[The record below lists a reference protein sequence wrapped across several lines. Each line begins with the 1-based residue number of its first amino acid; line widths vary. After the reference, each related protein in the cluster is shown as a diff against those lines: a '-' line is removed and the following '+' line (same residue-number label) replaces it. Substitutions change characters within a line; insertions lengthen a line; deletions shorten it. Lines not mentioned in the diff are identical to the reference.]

1 MQPTEDLVFRVS
13 GVAES
18 PARFRAQTRRFTVI
32 VDEPEELGGTDEAP
46 NPVEYVLIGFGGCL
60 NVMAH
65 LIAQELGFTI
75 RRLEIELKGTLN
87 PDRLFGRSK
96 AERAGYKH
104 IEAQLKIDADADKT
118 LLQEWLTRIND
129 RCPVN
134 DNLSNPTSVMISVT
148 SLKSETQPLT

>member
-1 MQPTEDLVFRVS
+1 MQPPEDLVFRVS

-18 PARFRAQTRRFTVI
+18 PARFRAQTRRFTVL

-75 RRLEIELKGTLN
+75 RRLEIDLKGTLN
-87 PDRLFGRSK
+87 PDRLFGRSD
-96 AERAGYKH
+96 AERAGYKQ
-104 IEAQLKIDADADKT
+104 IEVWLLVDADADEAT
-118 LLQEWLTRIND
+118 LQEWLARINA

-134 DNLSNPTSVMISVT
+134 DNLTNPTPVTISMT
-148 SLKSETQPLT
+148 SLQEQQPVI